1 MKKILLIFVAFIG
14 FHSMQAQEKNYI
26 ASDNIDTEGWR
37 TIFSKAENIYSTF
50 NTGAGGQLEALV
62 SPSGDVTYFFRICFN
77 EGKFTMVEGS
87 LLLLKLGDGSTMELH
102 SNHIGPSDYT
112 YNVTKYGTV
121 YYVWPIYEIT
131 EEQIH
136 QIADFDV
143 TKIRVQ
149 FDGGTVDRDI
159 KKGKLSKLFSK
170 AYPAIKSALTQTKSV
185 YDNF

>member
-1 MKKILLIFVAFIG
+1 MKKIVLLFVAFIS
-14 FHSMQAQEKNYI
+14 FNSMQAQEKNYI
-26 ASDNIDTEGWR
+26 ASDNIDTEEWR
-37 TIFSKAENIYSTF
+37 TILSVAENMYSTW
-50 NTGAGGQLEALV
+50 NTGAGGQLEAIV
-62 SPSGDVTYFFRICFN
+62 SPSGEITYFFRICFN

-87 LLLLKLGDGSTMELH
+87 LLLLKLGDGTTMELH

-131 EEQIH
+131 EDQIQ
-136 QIADFDV
+136 QIVNFDV
-143 TKIRVQ
+143 VKIRVQ
-149 FDGGTVDRDI
+149 FDGGTFDRDI

-170 AYPAIKSALTQTKSV
+170 AYPAIKSALEQTKSV